1 MKPLG
6 RVSSLFVP
14 RASRADPSQIEQLEQ
29 FLSERRRLVA
39 ITGAGVSTE
48 SGIPDYRSEGV
59 GLYARTTRRPM
70 TYQEFMSSPEKRQ
83 KYWARNYVGHD
94 NFTSVRP
101 NQTHR
106 FFADFERRRAG
117 PLHWLVTQNVDNL
130 HLAAGSRRL
139 TELHGNAHRV
149 VCVRCKTISSRKV
162 LQARL
167 TESNPGFLSEAIVDV
182 APDGDAV
189 VDDDVTKRFV
199 VPACLT
205 CGGDLK
211 PDVVFFGDNVSKHKV
226 EFVYKKT
233 DECDGL
239 FVVGSSLEVYSA
251 FRFVSAAARLGK
263 PIAIL
268 NIGKTRGDRMAQLKV
283 EGVCSE
289 ILSLIKM

>member
-1 MKPLG
+1 M
-6 RVSSLFVP
+6 
-14 RASRADPSQIEQLEQ
+14 
-29 FLSERRRLVA
+29 
-39 ITGAGVSTE
+39 
-48 SGIPDYRSEGV
+48 
-59 GLYARTTRRPM
+59 
-70 TYQEFMSSPEKRQ
+70 
-83 KYWARNYVGHD
+83 
-94 NFTSVRP
+94 
-101 NQTHR
+101 
-106 FFADFERRRAG
+106 
-117 PLHWLVTQNVDNL
+117 
-130 HLAAGSRRL
+130 
-139 TELHGNAHRV
+139 
-149 VCVRCKTISSRKV
+149 
-162 LQARL
+162 

-189 VDDDVTKRFV
+189 VDEDVTKRFV

-211 PDVVFFGDNVSKHKV
+211 PDVVFFGDNVSKPKV

-289 ILSLIKM
+289 ILSLIKT